1 MNEIYPI
8 EQKSYSY
15 LFFYI
20 LLIYILINVNE
31 IYPIEQKS
39 VYKFIYKTYNPGDII
54 DISVNMGDYN
64 YKTNLVIS
72 YIKNNKIITCG
83 HCLPKNTNLDFGKI
97 IYTSGF
103 DNPSEKYE
111 LGIIKINKNKSQY
124 FQNIIDGY
132 NVKLMN
138 KNNKL
143 PLNTKVF
150 NFYNRNKI
158 YGKIIGYDIDNLY
171 DWYFDHQITKL
182 SKPYY
187 LIAGS
192 HFIKDIKQSN
202 YIKKKFGIK
211 IDDNNVAKLTTSGY
225 SGSPWLYKNKDN
237 IFHIGIHIGKTIGV
251 YKNKMY
257 EIAYVKQI

>member
-1 MNEIYPI
+1 MNNQSKIQSTEHKY
-8 EQKSYSY
+8 QDK
-15 LFFYI
+15 
-20 LLIYILINVNE
+20 NVVQVGAHS
-31 IYPIEQKS
+31 PS
-39 VYKFIYKTYNPGDII
+39 TTDDYKFIHKIYKPGDQI

-72 YIKNNKIITCG
+72 YIKNDKIITCG
-83 HCLPKNTNLDFGKI
+83 HCLPKNTDLDFGKI

-103 DNPSEKYE
+103 DNPSEKHE
-111 LGIIKINKNKSQY
+111 LGIIKINKDKMQY
-124 FQNIIDGY
+124 FQNYIDRI
-132 NVKLMN
+132 KL
-138 KNNKL
+138 KRLEKYNKL

-150 NFYNRNKI
+150 NYYNRNKI
-158 YGKIIGYDIDNLY
+158 YGKIIGYDIDDLH

-192 HFIKDIKQSN
+192 RFIKDIKQSN
-202 YIKKKFGIK
+202 YIKNKFGVK
-211 IDDNNVAKLTTSGY
+211 IDDNRVSKLTKSGY
-225 SGSPWLYKNKDN
+225 SGSPWLYKNKKN
-237 IFHIGIHIGKTIGV
+237 IYHIGIHIGKTIGI